1 MQYQQ
6 NYPDS
11 IDEVLDPPVRF
22 RRQTVTAVTQFARMR
37 PWRGTLEQRME
48 KFRML
53 HVELCAVYG
62 KTTVVTFRTMD
73 GGCSGSSHYDPRGGE
88 MVLTGRLSVVTFLHE
103 FAHALGRDERGACR
117 WSLNLFRRCFP
128 RSFARCRAEV
138 PRLNQ

>member
-1 MQYQQ
+1 MQYRR

-22 RRQTVTAVTQFARMR
+22 RRQTVTTVTQFARMR

-62 KTTVVTFRTMD
+62 KTTVLTFRTMD

-88 MVLTGRLSVVTFLHE
+88 MVLTGRLPDSMTLVIGNAAASEGIRCLVSN
-103 FAHALGRDERGACR
+103 GDKNNPG
-117 WSLNLFRRCFP
+117 FRRG
-128 RSFARCRAEV
+128 
-138 PRLNQ
+138 